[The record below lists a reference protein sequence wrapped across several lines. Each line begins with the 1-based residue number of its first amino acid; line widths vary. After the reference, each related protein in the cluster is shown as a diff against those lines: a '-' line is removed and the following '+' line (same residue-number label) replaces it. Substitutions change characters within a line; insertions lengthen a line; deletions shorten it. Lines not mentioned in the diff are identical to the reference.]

1 MAKEIKQKIVLE
13 GEKEYNAAI
22 KEASRNLRTLRSEL
36 KAETAEMGRNAS
48 QSEKAE
54 AKAKN
59 LKKQIAEQEKIV
71 KAYKQTLQEVREKYA
86 DNEDAIASW
95 EQKLNNARATLG
107 NMKNELEGVG
117 DSFKKLDADSAS
129 AVTATRSVAESI
141 GKIGQVSESIA
152 GSIEGI
158 FSSVLSAISSTVN
171 EIWGMIA
178 ETAARANQ
186 YTDIAGYWNTDPQKI
201 QQWARAVAASKNEF
215 TDMANA
221 VSKIA
226 FGDHDKIFGLTGVSW
241 SGDIDQ
247 WQYAADVMSSIAD
260 MDYTHKAAAVEEIFG
275 EKRASKVMDLL
286 NDWKTILELVPKFN
300 GNETGYG
307 MNDQELES
315 MNDLAVQ
322 IATIEQSWDAL
333 KDKIAAG
340 LGTIIMPLLVDVQGA
355 MDGVA
360 EFLTAE
366 NEEEREA
373 ALTKIRTNLENFFRR
388 LGEIVTE
395 CIGILNEVGQEL
407 QNSDDPVT
415 KAIGDIL
422 VGLTKALDWMIKNQ
436 DAVKTAFEVIF
447 GAWLLLKLGAVAGK
461 LTEIVANIQTIQA
474 FKNWQAPTAG
484 TDGGGTGTGTGTGTG
499 NGTGTE
505 NVGTENVT
513 TENVTTQNVTTENLS
528 AANITTGN
536 TTTENVQTMY
546 VANMVGGNNGN
557 PTTNPTTGPSVPGL
571 DSGGSGFNGYVPILY
586 PGNGGLPGTDT
597 LNLPGVDTVNLPG
610 TDTLNLP
617 SGDTGGNPIE
627 LGPNDYSIDGP
638 GTEGPGT
645 DNSGPNGVPIDPYSL
660 VPLAVVAIGLL
671 PAMIQQWS
679 NETGWKENLESAE
692 AAADALEEAMGAMDQ
707 DAEILR
713 MAAQAVGPNRKEDG
727 SYDTDYTGLFLNMN
741 PDGQRDLL
749 LQMLGDEKMRG
760 ILYSDIMR
768 YGDPENDNVAGW
780 RPWSALLRYWG
791 EYEEETYPGSGD
803 WRHVDDP
810 LDPYEVDEL
819 VTYLRDIYQKKVQER
834 LEKMQ
839 DADFDSALDDA
850 LGTSGKAGGLAV
862 GLAGSFLR
870 YLNADQW
877 TGGGSNAGSGAT
889 QDGITHTDLA
899 NFNGLPALIQ
909 KAAQAGTATGVSG
922 IRVYMDGVAV
932 GRLVAPTVSQMIARE
947 IG

>member
-1 MAKEIKQKIVLE
+1 MAKEIKQRIVLE

-22 KEASRNLRTLRSEL
+22 KEANRNLKTLRSEL

-117 DSFKKLDADSAS
+117 DSFRKLDADSAS

-307 MNDQELES
+307 MNDQELET

-422 VGLTKALDWMIKNQ
+422 VGLTEALDWMIKNQ

-461 LTEIVANIQTIQA
+461 LTEIVANIHTIQA

-484 TDGGGTGTGTGTGTG
+484 TDGSGTGTGTGTGAG

-513 TENVTTQNVTTENLS
+513 TENVTTQNVTTQNVTTENLS

-546 VANMVGGNNGN
+546 VANMIGGNNGN
-557 PTTNPTTGPSVPGL
+557 PSTPTTNPGLPG
-571 DSGGSGFNGYVPILY
+571 GGNGFNGYVPILY
-586 PGNGGLPGTDT
+586 PGNGNLGAGDGA

-627 LGPNDYSIDGP
+627 LGPNDFSIDGP

-645 DNSGPNGVPIDPYSL
+645 ENPGPTPGPFADLLWGVLPVL
-660 VPLAVVAIGLL
+660 GVLAAGTL
-671 PAMIQQWS
+671 PAAFAQWA
-679 NETGWKENLESAE
+679 NEAGWKESLEGAE
-692 AAADALEEAMGAMDQ
+692 AAADALEDALGEASQ

-713 MAAQAVGPNRKEDG
+713 AAAQAVGPKRKADG
-727 SYDTDYTGLFLNMN
+727 SYDTDFTGLFLNMN
-741 PDGQRDLL
+741 PTEQRDYV
-749 LQMLGDEKMRG
+749 LQMLSDEKMRG
-760 ILYSDIMR
+760 ILYSDFMR

-780 RPWSALLRYWG
+780 RPWSMMMRYWG
-791 EYEEETYPGSGD
+791 LPVEDAFGNQTTE
-803 WRHVDDP
+803 P
-810 LDPYEVDEL
+810 LEGFEVDEL
-819 VTYLRDIYQKKVQER
+819 VTYIRDIYQRKVEDQLER
-834 LEKMQ
+834 MK
-839 DADFDSALDDA
+839 DTDFDSALDNA
-850 LGTSGKAGGLAV
+850 LGAGGMRGVLG

-877 TGGGSNAGSGAT
+877 TGGGNANTGAG

-899 NFNGLPALIQ
+899 NFNNLPALIQ
-909 KAAQAGTATGVSG
+909 RAAQAGTANGVSG

-932 GRLVAPTVSQMIARE
+932 GRLVAPTVSQMIAQE